1 MIRLLCSFILLIGSI
16 YSSDLNLDDV
26 SNAIVNVSA
35 KVKQPLADV
44 LDSSKKAN
52 HVAYGSG
59 VIINSKQGYIVTN
72 AHVIQDPELIIVTLN
87 DGKRLKAK
95 VIGKDK
101 QTDLA
106 VIQVDAQNLTAMN
119 LSHSDVTIGQP
130 VIAVGN
136 PFGLDHTT
144 TSGIISG
151 KNRQLGQLYNLI
163 QTDAPIN
170 PGNSGG
176 ALVNQKGEL
185 IGICTAITTIS
196 GGSIGL
202 GFVIPIDTVEP
213 ITQQLI
219 KHGNIERGVF
229 GVVVQELSP
238 SLRKLLSIDNEV
250 KGVLVSE
257 IIPESP
263 AAKSNIGEEDII
275 IDINGHQ
282 TTNPNELKAAVST
295 VRVNES
301 INIKLIRKNKPVEIK
316 TKLENFNYEPKNQT
330 DFTGADIIE
339 MKALTAEGKIQ
350 TGLLVTNI
358 REGSPAFLMGLET
371 NDLITAINRQPVDS
385 IATLQKI
392 LKTTEQGI
400 LISIQRNNQ
409 NIYLGAN

>member
-1 MIRLLCSFILLIGSI
+1 SSI

-52 HVAYGSG
+52 HIAYGSG
-59 VIINSKQGYIVTN
+59 VIINSKEGYIVTN

-229 GVVVQELSP
+229 GVVVQKLSP
-238 SLRKLLSIDNEV
+238 SLRKLLSINNEV

-371 NDLITAINRQPVDS
+371 NDLITAINRQHVDS

-392 LKTTEQGI
+392 LNTTEQGI

>member
-1 MIRLLCSFILLIGSI
+1 MIRLLCSFVLLIGSI

-119 LSHSDVTIGQP
+119 LSHSEVTIGQP

-196 GGSIGL
+196 GGGIGL

-275 IDINGHQ
+275 TAINGHQ

-295 VRVNES
+295 VRVNEF
-301 INIKLIRKNKPVEIK
+301 INIKLIRKNKSVEIK
-316 TKLENFNYEPKNQT
+316 AKLENFNYEPKNQT

-371 NDLITAINRQPVDS
+371 NDLITAINRQHVDS

-409 NIYLGAN
+409 NIYLGTN

>member
-1 MIRLLCSFILLIGSI
+1 MIRLLCSFVLLIGSI

-119 LSHSDVTIGQP
+119 LSHSEVTIGQP

-219 KHGNIERGVF
+219 KHGNI
-229 GVVVQELSP
+229 
-238 SLRKLLSIDNEV
+238 
-250 KGVLVSE
+250 
-257 IIPESP
+257 
-263 AAKSNIGEEDII
+263 
-275 IDINGHQ
+275 
-282 TTNPNELKAAVST
+282 
-295 VRVNES
+295 
-301 INIKLIRKNKPVEIK
+301 
-316 TKLENFNYEPKNQT
+316 
-330 DFTGADIIE
+330 
-339 MKALTAEGKIQ
+339 
-350 TGLLVTNI
+350 
-358 REGSPAFLMGLET
+358 
-371 NDLITAINRQPVDS
+371 
-385 IATLQKI
+385 
-392 LKTTEQGI
+392 
-400 LISIQRNNQ
+400 
-409 NIYLGAN
+409 

>member
-1 MIRLLCSFILLIGSI
+1 MIRLLFSFILLIGSI

-119 LSHSDVTIGQP
+119 LSHSEVTIGQP

-275 IDINGHQ
+275 TAINGHQ

-358 REGSPAFLMGLET
+358 RDGSPAFLMGLET
-371 NDLITAINRQPVDS
+371 NDLITAINRQHVDS

-392 LKTTEQGI
+392 LKKTEQGI